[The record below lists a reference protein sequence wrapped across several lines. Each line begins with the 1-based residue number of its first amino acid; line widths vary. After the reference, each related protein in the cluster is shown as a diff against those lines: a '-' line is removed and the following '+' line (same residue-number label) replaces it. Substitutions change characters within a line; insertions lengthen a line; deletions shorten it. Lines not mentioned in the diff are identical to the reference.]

1 MAHKRVGRSVGDIIL
16 ALFTIIFLLV
26 CFVGGFGSMII
37 KNGVD
42 NAFAVAENPEA
53 VTPVHDTHV
62 FEESGFVKSW
72 AYDADSTED
81 TWTKIKADWA
91 PLKDTTLELKEDG
104 TGVINYNGEDDVDI
118 TWTQSSPTEATLF
131 DQEGNPF
138 PLKLT
143 GDENSIL
150 VMDFPSHGMAFSEAE
165 EEEEAQDAEE
175 TPDAQS
181 TEESSAA
188 DHQK

>member
-1 MAHKRVGRSVGDIIL
+1 MAHKRVGRSIGDVIL

-37 KNGVD
+37 KHGVD
-42 NAFAVAENPEA
+42 SAFAVVEDSEA
-53 VTPVHDTHV
+53 VPSPHANQVPD
-62 FEESGFVKSW
+62 ESGFVKAW
-72 AYDADSTED
+72 AYDAEATQDM
-81 TWTKIKADWA
+81 WTKIKADWA
-91 PLKDTTLELKEDG
+91 PLKDTTLELKDDG

-118 TWTQSSPTEATLF
+118 TWTQSSPTDATLF

-165 EEEEAQDAEE
+165 EEEEAPEADQPGTGAEE
-175 TPDAQS
+175 KAP
-181 TEESSAA
+181 AA
-188 DHQK
+188 DQQQ